1 VPIRASSAA
10 ACRGRRSICEAPAIG
25 ILIDRL
31 GRLGSFLWSAW
42 AGVAG
47 LALLAAL
54 WQVGHE
60 AYGSFILPAPL
71 ATLAAAARMLAD
83 PHTWAVAL
91 QTVLRALQGFA
102 LSALIGTAI
111 GLAAGY
117 SSAALRLV
125 RPLLTVLLG
134 VPPIAWIVLAM
145 IWFGSTGGT
154 VVVTVVVAATPLVLV
169 GAAEGVITRD
179 RGLDDMARAFGAGP
193 LMRLATL
200 GLRHVAAHLFPAL
213 AVALG
218 TAFKV
223 AVMAE
228 LLTNTGGVG
237 SALAMARANLDV
249 AEALAWVLIAVAAL
263 IAVEFGLVHPVRAEL
278 ERWREAA
285 RPWGV
290 KR

>member
-1 VPIRASSAA
+1 MTAFA
-10 ACRGRRSICEAPAIG
+10 
-25 ILIDRL
+25 LDRL
-31 GRLGSFLWSAW
+31 GRLGAFLWSGW
-42 AGVAG
+42 AGLAG

-60 AYGSFILPAPL
+60 AYGAFILPAPL
-71 ATLAAAARMLAD
+71 ATLAAARDLLSDPATWLVAATTTARAIEGF
-83 PHTWAVAL
+83 AVASL
-91 QTVLRALQGFA
+91 AGGAL
-102 LSALIGTAI
+102 

-117 SSAALRLV
+117 SAATMRLV
-125 RPLLTVLLG
+125 RPLLTVVLG

-145 IWFGSTGGT
+145 IWFGSTDGT
-154 VVVTVVVAATPLVLV
+154 VVTTVVVAATPLVFV
-169 GAAEGVITRD
+169 GAAQGVVTRN

-193 LMRLATL
+193 VRRLVTL

-228 LLTNTGGVG
+228 LLANVGGVG
-237 SALAMARANLDV
+237 GALAAARANLDV
-249 AEALAWVLIAVAAL
+249 AGALAWVLIAVTAL
-263 IAVEFGLVHPVRAEL
+263 IGVEYGLVHPVRAEL
-278 ERWREAA
+278 ERWRDAA

>member
-1 VPIRASSAA
+1 MTVMLAA
-10 ACRGRRSICEAPAIG
+10 RFGQ
-25 ILIDRL
+25 L
-31 GRLGSFLWSAW
+31 GLFLWSGW
-42 AGVAG
+42 AG
-47 LALLAAL
+47 LAALSLLAAL
-54 WQVGHE
+54 WQAGHE
-60 AYGSFILPAPL
+60 TYGDFILPAPA
-71 ATLAAAARMLAD
+71 ATLRAGM
-83 PHTWAVAL
+83 AL
-91 QTVLRALQGFA
+91 LSDTGNWRIAGVTVLRAVEGFA
-102 LSALIGTAI
+102 TAAFIGAAA

-117 SSAALRLV
+117 SPAGQRLA

-145 IWFGSTGGT
+145 IWFGSTDGT
-154 VVVTVVVAATPLVLV
+154 VVATVTVASAPVVFLGV
-169 GAAEGVITRD
+169 AEGVATRD

-193 LMRLATL
+193 LRRLLTL
-200 GLRHVAAHLFPAL
+200 GLRHVADHLFPAL

-228 LLTNTGGVG
+228 LLANTGGVG
-237 SALAMARANLDV
+237 GALASARASLDV
-249 AEALAWVLIAVAAL
+249 AAALAWVMIAVTAL
-263 IAVEFGLVHPVRAEL
+263 IAVEYGLVHPIRSEF